1 MKKLIVNADDFGRT
15 RGISRGIM
23 HAHLQG
29 VVTSTTALMNMPD
42 TEQALSEV
50 RDICPSLG
58 IGVHLNIT
66 QGEPLLPQ
74 SRVASLVDNSGL
86 FHLFHKEPE
95 LVNTI
100 NLSELRAEWQAQIE
114 KFLAFGLQPDHFD
127 SHQHISYFHE
137 EVMRIMLELARD
149 YGVAVR
155 FPADGYPNLIGRESA
170 QILLQEFGVQAP
182 QTCLTDFF
190 GDEISIEMMAGIIS
204 TLTEGTHEL
213 MCHPGYSDA
222 QLDKTSVYSRQR
234 DLELNILT
242 DAAVKHVLREN
253 QVKLVSFADL

>member
-15 RGISRGIM
+15 RGISRGTM
-23 HAHLQG
+23 HAHLHG

-42 TEQALSEV
+42 TAQALSEV

-58 IGVHLNIT
+58 VGVHLNIT

-74 SRVASLVDNSGL
+74 SQVASLVDNSGT
-86 FHLFHKEPE
+86 FHKFHKKPE
-95 LVNTI
+95 LVNAI

-114 KFLAFGLQPDHFD
+114 KFLAFGPQPDHFD
-127 SHQHISYFHE
+127 SHQHISYFRE

-149 YGVAVR
+149 YDVAVR

-170 QILLQEFGVQAP
+170 QTLLQEFGVQAP
-182 QTCLTDFF
+182 QTCLTEFY
-190 GDEISIEMMAGIIS
+190 GDEISIEMMVGIIS

-222 QLDKTSVYSRQR
+222 QLDQTSVYSRQR
-234 DLELNILT
+234 DLELSILT
-242 DAAVKHVLREN
+242 DAAIKQALRDH
-253 QVKLVSFADL
+253 QVKLVSFTDL